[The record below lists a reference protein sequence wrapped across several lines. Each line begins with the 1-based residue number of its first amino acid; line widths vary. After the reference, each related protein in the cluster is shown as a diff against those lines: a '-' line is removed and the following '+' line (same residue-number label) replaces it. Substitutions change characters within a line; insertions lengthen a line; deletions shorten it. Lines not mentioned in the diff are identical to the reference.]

1 MAETIG
7 FYVMYP
13 DKILSCCPEK
23 FAFVRD
29 RIMSG
34 YRYVTMLREPL
45 TRTISEFYEQ
55 YDGWE
60 FLPSRTPYRPRDV
73 SGAPE

>member
-34 YRYVTMLREPL
+34 YRYVTMLRDDL
-45 TRTISEFYEQ
+45 TFEVPVSYTHLT
-55 YDGWE
+55 
-60 FLPSRTPYRPRDV
+60 LPTK
-73 SGAPE
+73 A